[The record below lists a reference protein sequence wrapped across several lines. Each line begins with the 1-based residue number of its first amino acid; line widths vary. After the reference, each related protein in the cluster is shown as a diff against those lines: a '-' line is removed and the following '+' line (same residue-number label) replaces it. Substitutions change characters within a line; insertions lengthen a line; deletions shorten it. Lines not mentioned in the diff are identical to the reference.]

1 MGFSSGKSKAKR
13 KAKKAAAAQ
22 YIQAIRQAE
31 FGGEAVPEIDQAGKQ
46 KIEREYRET
55 GMLGGRERRL
65 AREADAVAQKANKVR
80 GDYNDKLERYNQRK
94 RISEAQLSGRDTRG
108 VRDDK
113 RVAQID
119 AELKKLEAE
128 EKAYQA
134 RQPRSR
140 QPMFSG
146 MLWGRQQ
153 QPEFSQEQLARGQ
166 RMAALREDRNLWSG
180 EGFQRAQGYRELGE
194 LEKTYDDLA
203 RMSYEAQGYKLS
215 PQAQQRAERQAAQ
228 QRQMASMFG
237 GLGGGSSGFGGIGSG
252 VTSPFRQAGGML
264 GSQIGGGQSYNS
276 MQDLIAASQ
285 AKQPA
290 QPTKFDPKDYVKDPN
305 SSAEQL
311 KTKITQY
318 NGIAE
323 KLKQNLQRKAA
334 GGQVLA
340 GSAQQADLAGGE
352 LAGNLDQERF
362 A

>member
-22 YIQAIRQAE
+22 YIEAIRKAE
-31 FGGEAVPEIDQAGKQ
+31 FGGEAVPEIDQSGKQ

-65 AREADAVAQKANKVR
+65 AREADEIAQKANKVR
-80 GDYNDKLERYNQRK
+80 GDYNAKLERYNQRK
-94 RISEAQLSGRDTRG
+94 RIADAQLAGNPAAARDN
-108 VRDDK
+108 K
-113 RVAQID
+113 RVAEID
-119 AELKKLEAE
+119 AELKKLESE
-128 EKAYQA
+128 EKAF
-134 RQPRSR
+134 REKQPAQR
-140 QPMFSG
+140 QPMIG
-146 MLWGRQQ
+146 MLGRMKDPQK
-153 QPEFSQEQLARGQ
+153 FSEEQIARGQ
-166 RMAALREDRNLWSG
+166 RMAELKADRNLYSG

-194 LEKTYDDLA
+194 LEKTYNDLA

-215 PQAQQRAERQAAQ
+215 PQAQQRAAQ
-228 QRQMASMFG
+228 QRQMASLASG
-237 GLGGGSSGFGGIGSG
+237 IGGGNSGFGGVKSGFSGIGDG
-252 VTSPFRQAGGML
+252 RGML
-264 GSQIGGGQSYNS
+264 GSQIGGGQSYSS

-285 AKQPA
+285 AKQAA

-340 GSAQQADLAGGE
+340 ASAQQGE
-352 LAGNLDQERF
+352 LAGGDLAGNNLDQERF